1 MSGFF
6 DHIPAAGVPALREAI
21 QAVTETK
28 VLLDQVAARFGTTK
42 PKALRKM
49 IGRTVDGIAVS
60 EESVAQLEHL
70 LRLHE
75 ERRTACRLLMESIAA
90 GEVP

>member
-6 DHIPAAGVPALREAI
+6 DHIPEDRVPALREAI

-28 VLLDQVAARFGTTK
+28 VLLDQVAGRFGTTE
-42 PKALRKM
+42 PAALRRM

-60 EESVAQLEHL
+60 EASVAQLEEL

-75 ERRTACRLLMESIAA
+75 ERRTACRLLMERIAA
-90 GEVP
+90 GESP